1 MKYILVNLSHD
12 NNVGFGN
19 QIYMMAHAIHYAIEN
34 KINILFFSQFL
45 NQINTN
51 SYSNIS
57 DIIDIKLTNEY
68 LSKYNVQIADYNNFN
83 FYLTS
88 LRYGY
93 ENFYIDIFDSFKDS
107 KHNNNNI
114 FSIDTQYSFLKFNII
129 LRDKYKNYAI
139 PIQKNLCKLEL
150 QYSLDNI
157 TKTITYNLIDNHLE
171 NDIVLN
177 FNNIQNYNFSVFC
190 YTPLYLE
197 IRTNIVFKK
206 HFKDNAISFFKNNK
220 ISLHQNINCIHL
232 RLENDAIE
240 HWSKENNISPH
251 KFKEIIE
258 QKYIS
263 NIFKYINKNDITIIL
278 SSDYNNNVI
287 NFLQGNQYNIL
298 TTPQWS
304 PYRDIS
310 AIYDLHIAD
319 YCNNT
324 YIGVYESSFSYLI
337 LFRIKSHIKNYCEIK
352 YIDN

>member
-107 KHNNNNI
+107 KYNNNNI

-139 PIQKNLCKLEL
+139 PIQKNLCKLE
-150 QYSLDNI
+150 
-157 TKTITYNLIDNHLE
+157 
-171 NDIVLN
+171 
-177 FNNIQNYNFSVFC
+177 
-190 YTPLYLE
+190 
-197 IRTNIVFKK
+197 
-206 HFKDNAISFFKNNK
+206 
-220 ISLHQNINCIHL
+220 
-232 RLENDAIE
+232 
-240 HWSKENNISPH
+240 
-251 KFKEIIE
+251 
-258 QKYIS
+258 
-263 NIFKYINKNDITIIL
+263 
-278 SSDYNNNVI
+278 
-287 NFLQGNQYNIL
+287 
-298 TTPQWS
+298 
-304 PYRDIS
+304 
-310 AIYDLHIAD
+310 
-319 YCNNT
+319 
-324 YIGVYESSFSYLI
+324 
-337 LFRIKSHIKNYCEIK
+337 
-352 YIDN
+352 